1 MNINSLFSSPAEERL
16 CSENMAFKEKK
27 KMEGG
32 RWPDGG
38 ERQKSSLADK
48 STNHIAGKPPGK
60 RRRLKMK
67 LLEKDEESH
76 TSKRGE
82 KQTTRIQERKKNEGQ
97 EEEERGG
104 EETMKEGGRVKS
116 VIMKTEEAE
125 CQRPRRRM
133 VGPTVRYLLESEQQS
148 HGPTEAN
155 HSRASRDVGRRKT
168 GRPKKEQK
176 ELDDSSTME
185 SSADGGA
192 ERWWKLCQVSPSLEH
207 HITFVSLTFDL
218 QLYLSPG
225 VWSELHQPAVSGSP
239 SVRPQTGF
247 ELRTSCC

>member
-1 MNINSLFSSPAEERL
+1 
-16 CSENMAFKEKK
+16 
-27 KMEGG
+27 MEGG

-48 STNHIAGKPPGK
+48 STNHIAGKAPGK
-60 RRRLKMK
+60 RTKLKMK

-97 EEEERGG
+97 EERGG
-104 EETMKEGGRVKS
+104 EETMKEGGGVKS

-125 CQRPRRRM
+125 CRRPRRRM

-148 HGPTEAN
+148 HGPTAAN
-155 HSRASRDVGRRKT
+155 HSRVSRDVRRRKM
-168 GRPKKEQK
+168 GRPRKKQK
-176 ELDDSSTME
+176 ELDDSSMVE
-185 SSADGGA
+185 SSAEGGA
-192 ERWWKLCQVSPSLEH
+192 ERWWKLCQVSSSLESH
-207 HITFVSLTFDL
+207 TPFVSVTFDL
-218 QLYLSPG
+218 RLYLSAG
-225 VWSELHQPAVSGSP
+225 VWSELHQPGVSGSP
-239 SVRPQTGF
+239 PVRPQTGF